1 MYPFLLAGCTLSEQ
15 KTTPEKISGVW
26 ELHQVETAS
35 GTVEG
40 LRWILDKYS
49 GPPSSG
55 AGAPKCTW
63 ARMSWTFADDHID
76 VGVDVLC
83 QTGAGDFYGC
93 EVAASVPATW
103 NPDLGQW
110 TVPHPVAVRSRTA
123 GLDESAVAGPT
134 QCEVSVDA
142 GTYVVER
149 VRPKE
154 GDWRWEMSAPKG
166 VVFRLRLPRSDR
178 PDFVSAIRE
187 TTSAASSEV
196 QP

>member
-1 MYPFLLAGCTLSEQ
+1 MFPFLLVSCALQEQ
-15 KTTPEKISGVW
+15 KTPPEKIAGAW
-26 ELHQVETAS
+26 ELHQVETAT
-35 GTVEG
+35 GTIDG
-40 LRWILDKYS
+40 LRWILDKY
-49 GPPSSG
+49 
-55 AGAPKCTW
+55 AGAATEASKCSW
-63 ARMSWTFADDHID
+63 GRMTWTFADDHID

-93 EVAASVPATW
+93 EVAATVPATW
-103 NPDLGQW
+103 NADLGQW
-110 TVPHPVAVRSRTA
+110 TVPYPVAVRSRTA

-134 QCEVSVDA
+134 QCEVSIDA

-149 VRPKE
+149 VRPTD

-187 TTSAASSEV
+187 LSAPPEV